1 MSIEYLNEKSNVDD
15 VDIVDDDVNDV
26 VNYTPFAQD
35 PSTRSKNFI
44 KEYSSMIHLF
54 NHEPSEERIKKTQEI
69 WKEYDVIPNLF
80 PGLNAGDIRDMDF
93 LKTLPLSKKSIVR
106 FDGSGR
112 LGAYGLAGS
121 WYQCLV
127 DAYNRKLP
135 FLLFMEDDAV
145 PLRQLSPEDFH
156 ATFMKLVDN
165 LPNPKGIY
173 QFTST
178 IYCKR
183 REINKKKKLE
193 TVKWKK
199 MDVQKNRISGCTAML
214 YPRASIKKFLDHIRK
229 KKITKPIDHL
239 GYIFRHS
246 CYKLDGLS
254 SENGMFKGIFE
265 QINCDCG
272 DRTNIMKTIKSNSK
286 KHTVLNVITALTI
299 PWLTILNAHKKP
311 RLLLPFVVPSDFDV
325 TQAGNAI
332 EGVLYI
338 NLAHRE
344 DRRLHIEKELK
355 NLETICKTTE
365 RIDAVKHKIGAKGCA
380 KSHIKALN
388 RAKTQGW
395 KNVLIVE
402 DDVIFRKDAALS
414 IAYAM
419 HSHDFDVLLVAG
431 NIYSAS
437 KLDIDGLSKAVKVQ
451 TTACYLVKADYYDKL
466 IASYTKSSKN
476 LTHKTKAPQWAIDKH
491 WFKLQ
496 KRHNWLVFN
505 PTLAYQRPDYSDIEH
520 KRVDYGV

>member
-1 MSIEYLNEKSNVDD
+1 MSNVDD
-15 VDIVDDDVNDV
+15 VNDV
-26 VNYTPFAQD
+26 DNYTLFAQDQNPD

-44 KEYSSMIHLF
+44 KEYSSMVHLF

-80 PGLNAGDIRDMDF
+80 PGLNAGDSRDMDI
-93 LKTLPLSKKSIVR
+93 LKTLPLNKNSIVR

-121 WYQCLV
+121 WYQCLL
-127 DAYNRKLP
+127 DAYNRNLP

-145 PLRQLSPEDFH
+145 PLQHLAPEDFH
-156 ATFMKLVDN
+156 DSFMKLVDN

-173 QFTST
+173 QFSST
-178 IYCKR
+178 IYCR
-183 REINKKKKLE
+183 RQEINKKKKLE

-214 YPRASIKKFLDHIRK
+214 YPRASIKKLINHIRK
-229 KKITKPIDHL
+229 KKIPKPIDHL

-246 CYKLDGLS
+246 CYKLDGIS
-254 SENGMFKGIFE
+254 SKNGMFKGLFE
-265 QINCDCG
+265 QIDCHCG
-272 DRTNIMKTIKSNSK
+272 HRTNIMKTIKSNTSK
-286 KHTVLNVITALTI
+286 KQTVLQVLTALTI

-311 RLLLPFVVPSDFDV
+311 PLLPFVVPSDFDV

-365 RIDAVKHKIGAKGCA
+365 RIDAVKHKIGARGCA
-380 KSHIKALN
+380 DSHIKALN

-402 DDVIFRKDAALS
+402 DDLIFHKNAALS

-419 HSHDFDVLLVAG
+419 HSHDFDVLLIAG
-431 NIYSAS
+431 NIKSTR
-437 KLDIDGLSKAVKVQ
+437 KLDIDGLSKALEVQ
-451 TTACYLVKADYYDKL
+451 TTSCYLVKAHYYDEL
-466 IASYTKSSKN
+466 IASFTKSSKN
-476 LTHKTKAPQWAIDKH
+476 LTRKKKARQWAIDKH

-496 KRHNWLVFN
+496 KRDNWLVFN
-505 PTLAYQRPDYSDIEH
+505 PTFAHQRPDYSDIEH
-520 KRVDYGV
+520 KKVDYGV

>member
-1 MSIEYLNEKSNVDD
+1 MSVEYLNTKSNVDD
-15 VDIVDDDVNDV
+15 VNDV
-26 VNYTPFAQD
+26 DNYTPFAQD
-35 PSTRSKNFI
+35 QIPNPITRSKNFI

-69 WKEYDVIPNLF
+69 WKEYGVIPNLF
-80 PGLNAGDIRDMDF
+80 PGLNAGDTRDMDI
-93 LKTLPLSKKSIVR
+93 LKTLPLNKKSIVR

-127 DAYNRKLP
+127 DAYNRNLP
-135 FLLFMEDDAV
+135 YVLFMEDDAV

-156 ATFMKLVDN
+156 ATFTRLVDS
-165 LPNPKGIY
+165 LPNPTGIY

-183 REINKKKKLE
+183 IEINRNKKLE

-229 KKITKPIDHL
+229 KKIQKPIDHL
-239 GYIFRHS
+239 AYIFRHS
-246 CYKLDGLS
+246 SYKLDGLS
-254 SENGMFKGIFE
+254 SGNGMFSGIFE
-265 QINCDCG
+265 QIDCDCG
-272 DRTNIMKTIKSNSK
+272 DRTNIMKTINYKQ
-286 KHTVLNVITALTI
+286 TVLNVITALTM

-311 RLLLPFVVPSDFDV
+311 RLLPFVVPSNFDV
-325 TQAGNAI
+325 TQAGNPI
-332 EGVLYI
+332 EGVLYV
-338 NLAHRE
+338 NLADRR

-380 KSHIKALN
+380 DSHIKALN

-402 DDVIFRKDAALS
+402 DDLIFHKNAALS

-419 HSHDFDVLLVAG
+419 HSHDFDVLLIAG
-431 NIYSAS
+431 NIKSTR
-437 KLDIDGLSKAVKVQ
+437 KLDIDGLSKALEVQ
-451 TTACYLVKADYYDKL
+451 TTSCYLVKAHYYDEL
-466 IASYTKSSKN
+466 IASFTKSSKN
-476 LTHKTKAPQWAIDKH
+476 LTHKKKARQWAIDKH

-496 KRHNWLVFN
+496 KRDNWLVFN
-505 PTLAYQRPDYSDIEH
+505 PTFAHQRPDYSNIE
-520 KRVDYGV
+520 KKQVNYGV